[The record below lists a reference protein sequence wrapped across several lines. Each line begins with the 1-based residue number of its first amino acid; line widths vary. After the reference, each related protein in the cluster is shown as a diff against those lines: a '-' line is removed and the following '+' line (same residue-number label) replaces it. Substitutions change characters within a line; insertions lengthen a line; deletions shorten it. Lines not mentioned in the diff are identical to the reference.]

1 MIRSCL
7 FPIAI
12 AAVLAA
18 GCAPMDQKSA
28 SAEPSSD
35 KDYVTG
41 SRLPARDRGSSSYV
55 TGIENRQDIDEAM
68 RGSNTVAP
76 AKGGK

>member
-7 FPIAI
+7 LLIAI
-12 AAVLAA
+12 AAMLMT

-28 SAEPSSD
+28 EASSD

-41 SRLPARDRGSSSYV
+41 SRLPSRDRSSSSYV
-55 TGIENRQDIDEAM
+55 TGVENRQDIDEVV
-68 RGSNTVAP
+68 RGRGAAGPPPGT
-76 AKGGK
+76 K

>member
-1 MIRSCL
+1 MIRSSL
-7 FPIAI
+7 LPIAI

-18 GCAPMDQKSA
+18 GCAPMMDQK

-41 SRLPARDRGSSSYV
+41 SRLPSRDRSSSSYV
-55 TGIENRQDIDEAM
+55 TGVENRQDIDEVT